1 MWPALIVLVNAHA
14 VTLRRLGARL
24 SSKGHLVAAASS
36 FPQARQLLQA
46 VSPDL
51 LIADIRLAAY
61 NGLHLSILSRV
72 DHPHL
77 PVTCLI
83 RRRNLTPGS

>member
-1 MWPALIVLVNAHA
+1 LWPALIVLVSAHA
-14 VTLRRLGARL
+14 GTLSRLGARL
-24 SSKGHLVAAASS
+24 SSKGPLVAAASS
-36 FPQARQLLQA
+36 FPPARQLLRA

-77 PVTCLI
+77 PVI
-83 RRRNLTPGS
+83 ITPRHAV